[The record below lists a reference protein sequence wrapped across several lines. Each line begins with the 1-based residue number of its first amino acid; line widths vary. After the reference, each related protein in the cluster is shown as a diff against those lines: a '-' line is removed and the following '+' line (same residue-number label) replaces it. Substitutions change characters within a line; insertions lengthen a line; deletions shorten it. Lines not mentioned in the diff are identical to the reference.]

1 MMFNKFV
8 FCVFFLSVATFSSV
22 KSQGLV
28 CRSTAISKCKSVAGY
43 VAPNA
48 TTLANITTLFG
59 VTDFNSLLGAN
70 NLPIDTPQSKSVA
83 ANETIKIPFTC
94 SCNNGTGISDRSP
107 VYTVKAGDGL
117 DHIAR
122 NIFSLLVTYQEIAA
136 VNNISDAN
144 SIVPGQSLRIPLPC
158 SCDDVDEIQV
168 VHYVHVVPPKG
179 TLEMIVDE
187 FGATEESL
195 LKLNNLTDAKELKAE
210 SVLDVPL
217 RACTSMV
224 SNASSDYPLLL
235 SDGTYTYTA
244 NNCIKC
250 TCDLNSQNW
259 NLFPKPDAWT
269 LYCEPSSPADVKVQ
283 NWQQCPSSQCT
294 NVYGT
299 PLGKQ
304 FIELGAQGSCPNYC
318 AYTGYNNQSRSIST
332 TVANVSDCTVSPW
345 VPSGSSKMSLQH
357 WNFLRLTMNLGLL
370 LCNALI

>member
-1 MMFNKFV
+1 MLFNKFV
-8 FCVFFLSVATFSSV
+8 FCILLLYVATFSSV
-22 KSQGLV
+22 KSQGFV
-28 CRSTAISKCKSVAGY
+28 CKSTTISKCKSVAGY

-59 VTDFNSLLGAN
+59 VTDFNLLLGAN

-136 VNNISDAN
+136 AN
-144 SIVPGQSLRIPLPC
+144 KITDSNKIVVGQSLRIPLPC
-158 SCDDVDEIQV
+158 SCDDVDELQV
-168 VHYVHVVPPKG
+168 VHYAHVVPPKG

-195 LKLNNLTDAKELKAE
+195 LKLNNLSDAKELKAE

-235 SDGTYTYTA
+235 SDGTYTYSL
-244 NNCIKC
+244 I
-250 TCDLNSQNW
+250 Q
-259 NLFPKPDAWT
+259 
-269 LYCEPSSPADVKVQ
+269 LYCEPSSPEEVKVQ

-304 FIELGAQGSCPNYC
+304 YIELGAQGSCPKYC

-332 TVANVSDCTVSPW
+332 TVANVSACTVSPW

-357 WNFLRLTMNLGLL
+357 WNFLWLTMNLGLL
-370 LCNALI
+370 LYNALI

>member
-1 MMFNKFV
+1 MLLNKLV
-8 FCVFFLSVATFSSV
+8 FCILFLSVATFSSV
-22 KSQGLV
+22 KSQGFV
-28 CRSTAISKCKSVAGY
+28 CKSTTISKCKSVAGY

-59 VTDFNSLLGAN
+59 ITDFNSLLGAN

-94 SCNNGTGISDRSP
+94 SCSNGTGISDRSP
-107 VYTVKAGDGL
+107 MYTVKAGDGL

-122 NIFSLLVTYQEIAA
+122 NVFSLLVTHQEIAA
-136 VNNISDAN
+136 VNNISDPN
-144 SIVPGQSLRIPLPC
+144 KIEVGQSLRIPLPC

-168 VHYVHVVPPKG
+168 VHYAHLVPPNG

-250 TCDLNSQNW
+250 T
-259 NLFPKPDAWT
+259 
-269 LYCEPSSPADVKVQ
+269 
-283 NWQQCPSSQCT
+283 
-294 NVYGT
+294 
-299 PLGKQ
+299 
-304 FIELGAQGSCPNYC
+304 
-318 AYTGYNNQSRSIST
+318 
-332 TVANVSDCTVSPW
+332 
-345 VPSGSSKMSLQH
+345 
-357 WNFLRLTMNLGLL
+357 LT
-370 LCNALI
+370 